1 LILTKACLVSLCE
14 NQVLLFILLAG
25 GGYRDRL
32 GQIGQCI
39 AKKELASTN
48 QNPRIEWRRSRRH
61 SILGFYVLSRTCF
74 AIAKLLEELGNAAAL
89 ARFLI
94 RSRHIP

>member
-1 LILTKACLVSLCE
+1 
-14 NQVLLFILLAG
+14 LAG

-32 GQIGQCI
+32 GQIGQC
-39 AKKELASTN
+39 
-48 QNPRIEWRRSRRH
+48 
-61 SILGFYVLSRTCF
+61 
-74 AIAKLLEELGNAAAL
+74 IAKLLEELGNAAAL

>member
-48 QNPRIEWRRSRRH
+48 QNPRIEWRREAPPLDSW
-61 SILGFYVLSRTCF
+61 VLYP
-74 AIAKLLEELGNAAAL
+74 KQNLLCY
-89 ARFLI
+89 I
-94 RSRHIP
+94 T